1 MKNATTM
8 NKRFSGVFLGL
19 LGLLGTCAVQAQTV
33 TALRATE
40 LRADKLASAPVL
52 SACPRAR

>member
-1 MKNATTM
+1 M
-8 NKRFSGVFLGL
+8 NKRFGRIFLGL
-19 LGLLGTCAVQAQTV
+19 LGLLGACAVQAQTV